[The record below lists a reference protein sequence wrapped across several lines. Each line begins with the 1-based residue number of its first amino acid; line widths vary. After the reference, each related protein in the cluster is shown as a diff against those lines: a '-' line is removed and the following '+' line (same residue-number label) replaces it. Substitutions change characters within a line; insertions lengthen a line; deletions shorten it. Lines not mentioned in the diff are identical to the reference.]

1 MKMRILGITASLMLC
16 CAAACAAPVV
26 VQSVTPIQAELMA
39 DMHARLLKPG
49 STVFAKVTI
58 DWKGTDCVL
67 RNGAV
72 LEAHV
77 ISVVPDIKP
86 AKGSQVS
93 LAFTRAQ
100 CGQMKMG
107 DFEMMLAAIAAP
119 PSNSDLGIMS
129 ESLPVLSTGNM
140 NMGGQVTVNSMRDMR
155 NSTDYNLNLQTTIA
169 SFPIDSR
176 MEMGHVS
183 GIRGLKLSVGT
194 GPDNSSVL
202 SSKDRDVALL
212 KHTLLLLVPSQ
223 GIFPHAVAGPNTSQP
238 DASGGGSVPE
248 APLPPPP
255 PPIEEIDRCEPPQCN
270 VALPSGEAID
280 AGNAAATISI
290 SQLGFAPRP
299 QKEMKNFDN
308 DEALAYLGP
317 KQLLVAFNPHKLM
330 PRHTLGRSGPTVR
343 VIRAALINTE
353 THQVTHT
360 VDWELPDNRQYLWPL
375 TEGRILVHVGSELRV
390 YGAELKIQN
399 RVDLDGPLAFVRIT
413 PDGSFIA
420 IGVTRERHTPE
431 LHAQLSRNLNGE
443 PEEDVTI
450 QVLNRNFETI
460 AKSNARSGL
469 MAPTLLNEGQAKL
482 QALPNNRY
490 RISMNSWDNH
500 PSVVARFNSGCT
512 PELSS
517 IAPDLIFL
525 VSCDKQDDEREYRVL
540 HADGKVILKGDSA
553 LNELGHA
560 AEGNTSHDAFVVK
573 TVQSSVP
580 APPGDSFRAENFS
593 SEELRVYRATDGKR
607 LFGVRVTSPSP
618 SRDGYALSTDGTQ
631 LAVLTRDQVAVYS
644 VPAK

>member
-1 MKMRILGITASLMLC
+1 MNMRILGIVAAFVLC
-16 CAAACAAPVV
+16 CTAACADTTPRGYITPV
-26 VQSVTPIQAELMA
+26 QAELMA
-39 DMHARLLKPG
+39 DMHARLLKVG
-49 STVFAKVTI
+49 STVFAKVTV

-100 CGQMKMG
+100 CGQVKMG
-107 DFEMMLAAIAAP
+107 DFEMLLAAVGAP

-129 ESLPVLSTGNM
+129 ENLPVLNTGA
-140 NMGGQVTVNSMRDMR
+140 MGLGGMATLSSMK
-155 NSTDYNLNLQTTIA
+155 NSTDYNLDLQTTVL
-169 SFPIDSR
+169 SYPIDPR
-176 MEMGHVS
+176 TKIGHVS
-183 GIRGLKLSVGT
+183 GIRGLNLSVGT
-194 GPDNSSVL
+194 GPENSSTL
-202 SSKDRDVALL
+202 SSRDHDVALL
-212 KHTLLLLVPSQ
+212 KHTVFLLIPSQ
-223 GIFPHAVAGPNTSQP
+223 GTFPRAAQP
-238 DASGGGSVPE
+238 GSSEPASGDASGSSS
-248 APLPPPP
+248 APDAPPPP
-255 PPIEEIDRCEPPQCN
+255 PPIDEIDRCAPPQCN
-270 VALPSGEAID
+270 VALPAGDAID
-280 AGNAAATISI
+280 ASNAVATISI
-290 SQLGFAPRP
+290 RQLGFAPRP
-299 QKEMKNFDN
+299 QKEMKSFDN

-317 KQLLVAFNPHKLM
+317 RELLVAFNPHKLVS
-330 PRHTLGRSGPTVR
+330 RHTLGRSGPIVR
-343 VIRAALINTE
+343 VIRAVLVNTE

-360 VDWELPDNRQYLWPL
+360 IDWELPDNRQYLWPL
-375 TEGRILVHVGSELRV
+375 TEGRVLVHVGSELRV
-390 YGAELKIQN
+390 YGSGFKIEN
-399 RVDLDGPLAFVRIT
+399 RVDLDGPLAFVRVT
-413 PDGSFIA
+413 PDGSFMA
-420 IGVTRERHTPE
+420 IGVSHERHTPE
-431 LHAQLSRNLNGE
+431 LHAQLSENLNGE

-450 QVLNRNFETI
+450 LVLNRNFETI

-490 RISMNSWDNH
+490 RISMTSWDNH
-500 PSVVARFNSGCT
+500 PSVITRFTSGCT

-540 HADGKVILKGDSA
+540 HSDGKVVLKSDLA

-560 AEGNTSHDAFVVK
+560 AEGNTSHNAFVVK
-573 TVQSSVP
+573 TVQSSLT

-607 LFGVRVTSPSP
+607 RFGVRVTSPSP
-618 SRDGYALSTDGTQ
+618 SRDGYALSTDGAQ
-631 LAVLTRDQVAVYS
+631 LAVLTREEIAVYA
-644 VPAK
+644 VPGK

>member
-1 MKMRILGITASLMLC
+1 MRILGITASLMLC
-16 CAAACAAPVV
+16 CAAACAAAVT

-39 DMHARLLKPG
+39 DMHARLLKEG
-49 STVFAKVTI
+49 STVFAKVII

-67 RNGAV
+67 RSGAV
-72 LEAHV
+72 LEARV
-77 ISVVPDIKP
+77 ISVVPDLKP

-100 CGQMKMG
+100 CGQLKMG

-140 NMGGQVTVNSMRDMR
+140 NMGGQITVNSMRDMR

-169 SFPIDSR
+169 SFPIDPR
-176 MEMGHVS
+176 TEMGSVS

-223 GIFPHAVAGPNTSQP
+223 GTFPRALAGPNTSQP
-238 DASGGGSVPE
+238 DASGGS
-248 APLPPPP
+248 APDASPPPP
-255 PPIEEIDRCEPPQCN
+255 VHIDEIDRCEPPQCN
-270 VALPSGEAID
+270 VALPSGDAID

-299 QKEMKNFDN
+299 QKEMKSFDN
-308 DEALAYLGP
+308 DEALAYLSS
-317 KQLLVAFNPHKLM
+317 KELLVAFNPHKLV

-360 VDWELPDNRQYLWPL
+360 VNWELPDNRQYLWPL
-375 TEGRILVHVGSELRV
+375 TEGRVLVHAGSELRV
-390 YGAELKIQN
+390 YGVDLKIEN

-413 PDGSFIA
+413 PDGSFMA
-420 IGVTRERHTPE
+420 IGVVHERHTPE
-431 LHAQLSRNLNGE
+431 LHAQLSQNLNGE

-450 QVLNRNFETI
+450 LVLNRNFETI

-490 RISMNSWDNH
+490 RISMTSWDNH
-500 PSVVARFNSGCT
+500 PSMLARFNSGCT

-540 HADGKVILKGDSA
+540 HTDGKVVLKGDSA

-560 AEGNTSHDAFVVK
+560 AEGNAGHDAFVVK
-573 TVQSSVP
+573 TVQSSVA

-618 SRDGYALSTDGTQ
+618 SRDGYALSTDGAQ
-631 LAVLTRDQVAVYS
+631 LAVLTRDQIAVYS

>member
-1 MKMRILGITASLMLC
+1 MKMRILGITTVLALC
-16 CAAACAAPVV
+16 CTAACAATTATANITPV
-26 VQSVTPIQAELMA
+26 QAELMA
-39 DMHARLLKPG
+39 DMHARLLKVG
-49 STVFAKVTI
+49 STVFAKVTV

-107 DFEMMLAAIAAP
+107 DFEMLLAAIAAP

-129 ESLPVLSTGNM
+129 ESLPVLSTGTINV
-140 NMGGQVTVNSMRDMR
+140 GGQATVNSMRDMR
-155 NSTDYNLNLQTTIA
+155 NSTDYNLNLETTFA
-169 SFPIDSR
+169 NFPIDPR
-176 MEMGHVS
+176 MEMGRVS

-202 SSKDRDVALL
+202 SSKDHDVALL

-223 GIFPHAVAGPNTSQP
+223 GTFPRAATNPNISQP
-238 DASGGGSVPE
+238 DASGSS
-248 APLPPPP
+248 APDAPPPP

-270 VALPSGEAID
+270 VALPAGDAID
-280 AGNAAATISI
+280 AGNATATISI

-299 QKEMKNFDN
+299 QKEMKDFDN
-308 DEALAYLGP
+308 DEAMAYLGP
-317 KQLLVAFNPHKLM
+317 KELLVAFNPHKLV

-343 VIRAALINTE
+343 VIRAALVNTE

-375 TEGRILVHVGSELRV
+375 TEGRVLVHVRSELRV
-390 YGAELKIQN
+390 YGADLKIEN

-413 PDGSFIA
+413 PDGSFMA
-420 IGVTRERHTPE
+420 VGVVRERHTPE
-431 LHAQLSRNLNGE
+431 LHAQLSQNLNGE

-460 AKSNARSGL
+460 AKSNARSSL
-469 MAPTLLNEGQAKL
+469 MAPTLMNEGQAKL

-490 RISMNSWDNH
+490 RISMTSWDNH
-500 PSVVARFNSGCT
+500 PSVVARFDSGCT

-525 VSCDKQDDEREYRVL
+525 VSCNKQDDEREYRVL
-540 HADGKVILKGDSA
+540 HTDGKVVLMGDSA

-560 AEGNTSHDAFVVK
+560 AEGNTGHDAFVVK
-573 TVQSSVP
+573 TVQSSV
-580 APPGDSFRAENFS
+580 AASPGDSFRAENFA

-618 SRDGYALSTDGTQ
+618 SRDGYALSTDGAQ
-631 LAVLTRDQVAVYS
+631 LAVLTRDQVAVYA